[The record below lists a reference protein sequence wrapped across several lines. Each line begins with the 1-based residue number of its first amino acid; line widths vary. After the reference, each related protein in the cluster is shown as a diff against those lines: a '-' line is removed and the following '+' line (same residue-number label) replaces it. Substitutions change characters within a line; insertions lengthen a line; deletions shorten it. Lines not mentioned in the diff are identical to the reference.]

1 MMEEIERVG
10 YDTLE
15 HFLTTFDQSV
25 VEGKFIGAAVIE
37 FVRQFDTERGNRYA
51 QHRLD
56 YIARQEEKHRRLAA
70 ERAEKAAQKEAQRK
84 AAEQAARAKYLGWAD
99 QMTAMQFGKV
109 SSVLD
114 ALIRVDGKVMTKR
127 EFVIS
132 RMKDGWT
139 PTKKRALSA
148 TMGAV
153 GMSRRVSHGRSTV
166 LQKKISHTGSAKRSS
181 ISLRI
186 WQHILRNSAKH
197 GSSWQF
203 AQMPEES
210 SKHSERRLRKH
221 ETWNYRGKK
230 V

>member
-1 MMEEIERVG
+1 MEEIERVG

-70 ERAEKAAQKEAQRK
+70 ERAEKATQKEAQRK

-99 QMTAMQFGKV
+99 QMTAMRFGKV

-114 ALIRVDGKVMTKR
+114 VLIRVDGKVMTKR

-139 PTKKRALSA
+139 PTKKEGVVSYY
-148 TMGAV
+148 G
-153 GMSRRVSHGRSTV
+153 SRWDV
-166 LQKKISHTGSAKRSS
+166 
-181 ISLRI
+181 
-186 WQHILRNSAKH
+186 
-197 GSSWQF
+197 
-203 AQMPEES
+203 
-210 SKHSERRLRKH
+210 
-221 ETWNYRGKK
+221 
-230 V
+230 